1 MAPAWAQGIF
11 VGSKLRPCAT
21 GEKTPIPLS
30 SWSPCRLLAENVHVF
45 SLGVNGAKLC
55 GSTIV
60 ELCGL
65 FFLILLMVQKSQ
77 TTTWDVFE
85 PPMNNGIN
93 YQPQLVSLPDFFQPS
108 TSTTERCGVF
118 FFTLAISSGK
128 KHKGYFSQG
137 GRMFPT
143 KLPET
148 GDILGAE
155 TTKNNQF
162 SDRNKQ
168 PASCWAVKE
177 FWLSN

>member
-1 MAPAWAQGIF
+1 M
-11 VGSKLRPCAT
+11 
-21 GEKTPIPLS
+21 
-30 SWSPCRLLAENVHVF
+30 F

-118 FFTLAISSGK
+118 FLHWPFQAGRNTKVISAKVEGCFLPSCRRRGIFWGPK
-128 KHKGYFSQG
+128 PQKTTSFQTGINSRPVAEQSRNFGSAT
-137 GRMFPT
+137 RVWFCCFPCFPCFLQVLHSKPT
-143 KLPET
+143 SSFRLLP
-148 GDILGAE
+148 
-155 TTKNNQF
+155 N
-162 SDRNKQ
+162 
-168 PASCWAVKE
+168 PASKDVDVCV
-177 FWLSN
+177 S